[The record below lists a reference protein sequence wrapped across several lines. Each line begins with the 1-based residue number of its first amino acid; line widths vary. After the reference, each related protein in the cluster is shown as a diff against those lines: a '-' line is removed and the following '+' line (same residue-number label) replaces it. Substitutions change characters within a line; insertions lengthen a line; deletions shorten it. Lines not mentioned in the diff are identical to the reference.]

1 MTSPTTMM
9 KMSYDDNRR
18 GVTAAAAAAA
28 ECISVSMVT
37 VTMVTGW
44 PR

>member
-18 GVTAAAAAAA
+18 GVTAAAAA

>member
-18 GVTAAAAAAA
+18 GVTAAAAAA